1 MSNFPRKKQMS
12 NSNSSASSGGIG
24 LFTVVGIIFIVLKLV
39 GVAPI
44 AAWSWWWVLSP
55 FWIGFV
61 LAIAFLVLFVLGA
74 AVLSWFANR

>member
-1 MSNFPRKKQMS
+1 MS

-24 LFTVVGIIFIVLKLV
+24 LFTVVGIVFVVLKLV

-44 AAWSWWWVLSP
+44 AGWSWLWVLSP

-61 LAIAFLVLFVLGA
+61 LAIAFLVLFVGLGA
-74 AVLSWFANR
+74 FFSWLANR